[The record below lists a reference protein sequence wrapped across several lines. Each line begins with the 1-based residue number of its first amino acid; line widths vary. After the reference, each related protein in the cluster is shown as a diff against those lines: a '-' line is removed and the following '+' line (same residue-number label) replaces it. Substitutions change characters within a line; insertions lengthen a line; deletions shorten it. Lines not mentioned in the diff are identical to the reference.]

1 MEDIGSLIFYVVL
14 GILALAGS
22 FQGKGKKKP
31 GAPGG
36 TVQRN
41 PENAAPLPQTRRET
55 VTTRPQPAAARPF
68 EPAPRPAP
76 KYIPAESSM
85 EGRYDEPMAREFGR
99 EGSYDEPMAR
109 EFDWEG
115 GLGEPLAKA
124 FSNEGSI
131 TGRMAAAF
139 ASEGISAF
147 GSSVPAEFTH
157 NEISDTEIGDAPEY
171 DYNVAPGSE
180 LLTDGFD
187 LKKAVI
193 YSSVLDRKEY
203 SY

>member
-22 FQGKGKKKP
+22 LGKGKKKP
-31 GAPGG
+31 GVPTTAQRKPETADPAP
-36 TVQRN
+36 Q
-41 PENAAPLPQTRRET
+41 ARRET
-55 VTTRPQPAAARPF
+55 LSTRPQPAAASSY

-76 KYIPAESSM
+76 KYIPADPSM
-85 EGRYDEPMAREFGR
+85 EGRYEDTLAREFSR
-99 EGSYDEPMAR
+99 EGSYEEPMAR

-115 GLGEPLAKA
+115 GRGEPLAKD
-124 FSNEGSI
+124 FSREGSI

-139 ASEGISAF
+139 ALEGVSAF
-147 GSSVPAEFTH
+147 GSSVPAEFIH

-180 LLTDGFD
+180 LLTEGFD

-193 YSSVLDRKEY
+193 YTSVLDRKEY

>member
-1 MEDIGSLIFYVVL
+1 MEDIGSLIFYIVL

-22 FQGKGKKKP
+22 FQGKGKKKAGGP
-31 GAPGG
+31 KPVQRKPETEAPG
-36 TVQRN
+36 
-41 PENAAPLPQTRRET
+41 PQARRET
-55 VTTRPQPAAARPF
+55 VTTRPQPAAARPY
-68 EPAPRPAP
+68 EPAPAP
-76 KYIPAESSM
+76 KYIPADPMM
-85 EGRYDEPMAREFGR
+85 EGRYEDTLAREFSR
-99 EGSYDEPMAR
+99 EGSYEEPMAR

-115 GLGEPLAKA
+115 GRGEPLAKD
-124 FSNEGSI
+124 FSSEGSI

-139 ASEGISAF
+139 AREGVSAF
-147 GSSVPAEFTH
+147 GSSVPTEFIH

-171 DYNVAPGSE
+171 DYNVTPGSE
-180 LLTDGFD
+180 LLTEGFD

>member
-31 GAPGG
+31 GAPK
-36 TVQRN
+36 TIKPR
-41 PENAAPLPQTRRET
+41 PESVTQVPQARRET
-55 VTTRPQPAAARPF
+55 AIPRPQPAAAPPV
-68 EPAPRPAP
+68 EAAPRPAP
-76 KYIPAESSM
+76 KYIPAEPSM
-85 EGRYDEPMAREFGR
+85 EGRYEEPFAREFGR
-99 EGSYDEPMAR
+99 EGSYEEPMAH

-115 GLGEPLAKA
+115 GMGEPLAKD
-124 FSNEGSI
+124 FSREGSI
-131 TGRMAAAF
+131 TGKMAAAF
-139 ASEGISAF
+139 ASEGVSAF
-147 GSSVPAEFTH
+147 GSSVPAEFIH

-187 LKKAVI
+187 LKKAVV

>member
-14 GILALAGS
+14 GIIALAGS

-31 GAPGG
+31 GAPK

-41 PENAAPLPQTRRET
+41 PENTAPIPQTRRET
-55 VTTRPQPAAARPF
+55 VTTRPQPAAPRPF
-68 EPAPRPAP
+68 EPMPRPAP

-85 EGRYDEPMAREFGR
+85 EGRYDEPMAGEFGR

-109 EFDWEG
+109 EFNWEG
-115 GLGEPLAKA
+115 SMGEPQAKA
-124 FSNEGSI
+124 FSSEGSI
-131 TGRMAAAF
+131 QGRMAAAF
-139 ASEGISAF
+139 AFEGISAF
-147 GSSVPAEFTH
+147 GSSVPAEFIH

-180 LLTDGFD
+180 ILTEGFD

>member
-22 FQGKGKKKP
+22 LQGKGKKKP
-31 GAPGG
+31 GTPTTAQRKPETADSAP
-36 TVQRN
+36 R
-41 PENAAPLPQTRRET
+41 ERRET
-55 VTTRPQPAAARPF
+55 VTTRPQPAERHF

-76 KYIPAESSM
+76 KYIPADPSM
-85 EGRYDEPMAREFGR
+85 EGRYEEPMAREFGR
-99 EGSYDEPMAR
+99 EGTYDEPMAR
-109 EFDWEG
+109 EFNWEG
-115 GLGEPLAKA
+115 GLGEPLAKEL
-124 FSNEGSI
+124 SREGSI
-131 TGRMAAAF
+131 TGRMAAAY
-139 ASEGISAF
+139 AAEGVSAF
-147 GSSVPAEFTH
+147 GSSVPTEFIH

-180 LLTDGFD
+180 LLTEGFD

-193 YSSVLDRKEY
+193 YSSLLDRKEY

>member
-14 GILALAGS
+14 GIIALAGS

-31 GAPGG
+31 GAPK
-36 TVQRN
+36 TIQRQ
-41 PENAAPLPQTRRET
+41 PESASPIPQPRRET
-55 VTTRPQPAAARPF
+55 VTPRPQPATARPF

-76 KYIPAESSM
+76 KYMTADPTM
-85 EGRYDEPMAREFGR
+85 EGRYDDPMARQFGR
-99 EGSYDEPMAR
+99 EGTYDEPMAH

-115 GLGEPLAKA
+115 GLGEPLAKD
-124 FSNEGSI
+124 FSSEGSI
-131 TGRMAAAF
+131 TGKMAAAF
-139 ASEGISAF
+139 ASEGVSAF
-147 GSSVPAEFTH
+147 GSSIPAEFIH

-171 DYNVAPGSE
+171 DYNMPHGSE

-187 LKKAVI
+187 LRKAVV